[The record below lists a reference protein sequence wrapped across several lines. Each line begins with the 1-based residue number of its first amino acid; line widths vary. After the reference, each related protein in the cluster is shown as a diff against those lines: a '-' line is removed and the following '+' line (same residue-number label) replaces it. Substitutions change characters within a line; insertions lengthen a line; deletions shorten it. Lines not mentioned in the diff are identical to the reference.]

1 MLATQYSMENSLRW
15 MRRWIVIILIT
26 ANLATVILADAAA
39 TVTKQHTPIRYSSIQ
54 ASINDIASIQ
64 QP

>member
-39 TVTKQHTPIRYSSIQ
+39 TVTKQHTPIPYSSIQ

>member
-26 ANLATVILADAAA
+26 ANLAAVILADAAA
-39 TVTKQHTPIRYSSIQ
+39 TAAKQHTTIPYSSIQ
-54 ASINDIASIQ
+54 ASINDMTSL
-64 QP
+64 PLP